1 MRSSAGSAPAAKTCT
16 SPRSASTAERASAAE
31 TVARVLSHPRL
42 VRARAA
48 QAEGRLFRR
57 ELPLVLTVDGV
68 VVDGQADL
76 VWDDGDRL
84 VVIDYKTDVDL
95 SPGEPS
101 YRRQI
106 GLYADALT
114 KAYGRAVDAVLL
126 RV

>member
-1 MRSSAGSAPAAKTCT
+1 M
-16 SPRSASTAERASAAE
+16 
-31 TVARVLSHPRL
+31 
-42 VRARAA
+42 
-48 QAEGRLFRR
+48 
-57 ELPLVLTVDGV
+57 
-68 VVDGQADL
+68 
-76 VWDDGDRL
+76 WDDGDRL

-114 KAYGRAVDAVLL
+114 TAYGRAVDAVLL